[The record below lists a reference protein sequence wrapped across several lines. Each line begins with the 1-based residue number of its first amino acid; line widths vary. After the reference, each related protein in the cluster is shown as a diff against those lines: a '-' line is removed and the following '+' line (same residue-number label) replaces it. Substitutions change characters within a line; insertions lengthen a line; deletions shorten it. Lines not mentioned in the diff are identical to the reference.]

1 MRRVVLGLLFLSL
14 LTPGCSTVKP
24 RPNAPRAEGCPQPD
38 FSNYRK
44 GGPSCNLEEL
54 RVAGYRVSEPACTEG
69 CPLVAGADRVDI
81 TPPPGF
87 PMGGSGFIAHFGRGY
102 WTRLYARAFFFRG
115 TNGQSLAFVSCDLGA
130 MAGGLQA
137 RVAEILHEQEEHGER
152 KLNLSRENL
161 ILSATHVHQG
171 PGNFMSYKLYND
183 VGSPAAGFDKRLF
196 EKLAERISEAIR
208 KAAGK
213 ADDAAATTTTALR
226 LKEGR
231 VQDMLRNR
239 APAPFMLNPDRDA
252 VLADGP
258 AYTCDPHKPLEIPY
272 PKECPRLKA
281 VDERVAVLEIHRTPK
296 AGGADEHAGSMVFL
310 AVHPEAMSHETEL
323 HQSDFTGLAMTL
335 LERRNPGKFVAG
347 FFNGAD
353 GDISVRWG
361 EQNRNEALQFADSL
375 RRVIEGLE
383 TQKAALEFDS
393 QAAFTAARFE
403 IPSNCYFTQD
413 SGARN
418 HYKPWCIAK
427 PGGDPDDPLICIA
440 GEPMYGAASL
450 GGAEDARSPMFDLG
464 WKGGARN
471 VPWDL
476 QGVKREAFEA
486 AFLPINL
493 TWLVA
498 RPCYYAETIPLSLV
512 RFQGKNGAALNFGIL
527 PAELTRTA
535 WWRIE
540 RAMKAQDPGRIL
552 PIGLAN
558 EYVGYV
564 TTREEYGAQAYE
576 GASTI
581 YGPYAAEVLQARL
594 LDLARILHDPVGKS
608 TVVETAVFYP
618 DRAGRGRSFGPE
630 EDEMRAAHGDPDEA
644 LDNLIL
650 DENGLPER
658 HWPRFEWSEDGIDD
672 WKAGERRIRILKG
685 SSSSVADDDSGP
697 NILTVYVNPTDRTAH
712 EPKATLQ
719 LIPESRLASVLG
731 KSGTQENPKHR
742 RWTAIWLAPKGFN
755 QDDKYSFSVT
765 VAGKGGSTIC
775 SEEFKIRDVMS
786 RQPAPLKTDNCPP

>member
-1 MRRVVLGLLFLSL
+1 VRRVVLGLLFLSL
-14 LTPGCSTVKP
+14 LAPGCSAAKL
-24 RPNAPRAEGCPQPD
+24 RANDARAAGCPQPT

-44 GGPSCNLEEL
+44 GGPSCDLEEL
-54 RVAGYRVSEPACTEG
+54 RVAGYKVAEPACTEG
-69 CPLVAGADRVDI
+69 CPLMAGAHRVDI

-115 TNGQSLAFVSCDLGA
+115 GNGQSLAFVSCDLGT
-130 MAGGLQA
+130 MAAGLQA
-137 RVAEILHEQEEHGER
+137 RVAELLHDQEERGEP

-183 VGSPAAGFDKRLF
+183 VGSPAAGFDRKLF

-208 KAAGK
+208 KAARK
-213 ADDAAATTTTALR
+213 ADDAAGTTTTVLR

-231 VQDMLRNR
+231 VQNLLRNR
-239 APAPFMLNPDRDA
+239 APAPFMLNPDRDT
-252 VLADGP
+252 VLGDGP
-258 AYTCDPHKPLEIPY
+258 AYSCDPHNPLESPY
-272 PKECPRLKA
+272 PRECPRLKA

-296 AGGADEHAGSMVFL
+296 AGGIDEHVGSMVFL
-310 AVHPEAMSHETEL
+310 SVHPEAMSHETEL

-335 LERRNPGKFVAG
+335 LEGRNPEKFVAG

-353 GDISVRWG
+353 GDISVRWDQ
-361 EQNRNEALQFADSL
+361 QNRNEAVRFAGSL
-375 RRVIEGLE
+375 RGVLEGLE
-383 TQKAALEFDS
+383 TQKAAVEFDS

-403 IPSNCYFTQD
+403 IPSNCYFTED

-418 HYKPWCIAK
+418 HYEPWCTAK
-427 PGGDPDDPLICIA
+427 PGDDPDDQRICIA
-440 GEPMYGAASL
+440 GEPMYGAAAL

-464 WKGGARN
+464 WKAGARK

-498 RPCYYAETIPLSLV
+498 RPCFYAETIPLSLV
-512 RFQGKNGAALNFGIL
+512 RFRGKEGAALDFGIL

-540 RAMKAQDPGRIL
+540 RAMKAQSRGRIL

-558 EYVGYV
+558 EYIGYV

-594 LDLARILHDPVGKS
+594 LDLARNLHEPAGKGS
-608 TVVETAVFYP
+608 VVEPAVFYP
-618 DRAGRGRSFGPE
+618 DRWGAGRSFGPE

-672 WKAGERRIRILKG
+672 WTAGERRIRILKG
-685 SSSSVADDDSGP
+685 SSSRVADDDSGP

-712 EPKATLQ
+712 EPKATFPLFAE
-719 LIPESRLASVLG
+719 LRLVKVLE
-731 KSGTQENPKHR
+731 KSGTQANPKHR
-742 RWTAIWLAPKGFN
+742 RWTAIWLAPKGGN
-755 QDDKYSFSVT
+755 EDDKYSFSVT
-765 VAGKGGSTIC
+765 LAGKTGSRIC
-775 SEEFKIRDVMS
+775 SEEFKIKEVMG
-786 RQPAPLKTDNCPP
+786 RPPGPVKAAACPP